1 MHILGGEVA
10 APCGGCGLAHLQ
22 AHAQSHLVRVHL
34 ATHLRQVSVAGSAGN
49 IYFLWAIA
57 QPGYA
62 SDVLVSADPNRLV
75 VVFYNGI
82 DQSVLVATWV
92 DEELVLDIVEGV
104 L

>member
-1 MHILGGEVA
+1 VPSESA
-10 APCGGCGLAHLQ
+10 
-22 AHAQSHLVRVHL
+22 LVRL
-34 ATHLRQVSVAGSAGN
+34 NGGTVSVAGSAGN

-62 SDVLVSADPNRLV
+62 SDVLLSADPNRLV